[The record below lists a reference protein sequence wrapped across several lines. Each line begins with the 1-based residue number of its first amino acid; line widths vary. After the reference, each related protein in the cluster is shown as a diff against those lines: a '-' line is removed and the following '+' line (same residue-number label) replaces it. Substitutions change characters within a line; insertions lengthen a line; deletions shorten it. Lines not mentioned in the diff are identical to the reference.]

1 MGLLLYR
8 QVHVDEQRLT
18 DFDLDFDLDF
28 VLDFVLDFDLDF
40 DFDLKIEVF

>member
-1 MGLLLYR
+1 MGLLLYH

-18 DFDLDFDLDF
+18 DFDLDFG
-28 VLDFVLDFDLDF
+28 LDFVLDFDLDF